1 MTYFKYAEKN
11 ANSRINWA
19 DVGADMSAM
28 ISEEAR
34 VREEKKSAI
43 DKDIREFRQVLFD
56 SPIGENKGFNEFTSD
71 FSSDAQEYSLVVEK
85 LFRTGQMNQREY
97 NTIKA
102 NLKQGTSEAFTIAE
116 EYNAHYKLA
125 RERGEIDPK
134 TGHPTS
140 QSYEEWVLNGTL
152 GFMNYSDNRLWINP
166 VNGMVSMGGST
177 LNSETGER
185 EMNTDIGSYESVNA
199 LRNRTQA
206 QYNYFDMD
214 SSNSKMVK
222 QLGDVITVE
231 MKKNVSTRED
241 ATKSPKVME
250 AIDNHASATLALP
263 TNISSVLTNSIN
275 INPNTGNAFTFTS
288 DPLEAARNPDL
299 ILSIPNPIQQG
310 SGIPSPAFLGSGE
323 ALTKYLN
330 ENFKDLSYK
339 DDKGETVSHSE
350 VVAQIVANNTEQYD
364 VAKDVV
370 TTSMVSMLN
379 KKETAMTQF
388 NNQQYYDGK
397 GEKRKSAASSV
408 KRIADIH
415 NGTESEFDAA
425 LPFVQGLDPKVN
437 RIYINPDNTNEVLID
452 RVDTD
457 GNIITL
463 EPFLKGDNTVDFVT
477 SIYTTLGLDENLL
490 DQALLDSKI
499 AERTN
504 PASTFTGA
512 AGDSRTRSITQIP
525 NFDDPLPNDESDYP
539 RLVSDVHNEAFGTD
553 KNAKAYS
560 NAELEFFSTVGI
572 ENAEIKTLEEDDI
585 QQYISGSR
593 AADFNDNSAT
603 QLFIPGV
610 MTMPIVIPDNNTKLE
625 FEAINRLILTAKRN
639 GTLLIPNDFEGVF
652 SDFEY
657 YNNKEMADKVLGI
670 QWNNGDGPQPLTD
683 GQVDAAVTDKNATK
697 KRSIAQIMEEDNLI
711 RVEAIKIFNAQ

>member
-231 MKKNVSTRED
+231 MEKNVSTRED

-250 AIDNHASATLALP
+250 AIDNHASATLDLP

-379 KKETAMTQF
+379 KKETPMHQF
-388 NNQQYYDGK
+388 DPSRYEWNAARLGVEAAEEAQAEAVGLWSEIWYLEPEKKQTALDAILTTKLAVGRSLQSITIDGNQLHFKYSGKNAKMDHSVTMPAEPTKEDWIRLGGQIYDVNKATVADGRWKADSKYTGFEEMVIGTDGKEVPQSKKYEVKRAGDAPIPPDNRDVLIADLQGFKFGK
-397 GEKRKSAASSV
+397 GEDVWVTNIKKSLSGLGNFTTSIPYNTNDKVYVTAPDGES
-408 KRIADIH
+408 KFTIEL
-415 NGTESEFDAA
+415 GTMEGDFINWVVQNVSKDAA
-425 LPFVQGLDPKVN
+425 E
-437 RIYINPDNTNEVLID
+437 IYVKSKKGGID
-452 RVDTD
+452 Y
-457 GNIITL
+457 
-463 EPFLKGDNTVDFVT
+463 
-477 SIYTTLGLDENLL
+477 SI
-490 DQALLDSKI
+490 K
-499 AERTN
+499 
-504 PASTFTGA
+504 
-512 AGDSRTRSITQIP
+512 
-525 NFDDPLPNDESDYP
+525 
-539 RLVSDVHNEAFGTD
+539 
-553 KNAKAYS
+553 
-560 NAELEFFSTVGI
+560 
-572 ENAEIKTLEEDDI
+572 
-585 QQYISGSR
+585 
-593 AADFNDNSAT
+593 
-603 QLFIPGV
+603 
-610 MTMPIVIPDNNTKLE
+610 
-625 FEAINRLILTAKRN
+625 
-639 GTLLIPNDFEGVF
+639 
-652 SDFEY
+652 
-657 YNNKEMADKVLGI
+657 
-670 QWNNGDGPQPLTD
+670 
-683 GQVDAAVTDKNATK
+683 
-697 KRSIAQIMEEDNLI
+697 
-711 RVEAIKIFNAQ
+711 